1 MACATGKDK
10 CNQEDCGVC
19 YPLTYA
25 IVNDVVYYI
34 YHYSDRATLDY
45 IVMGCELT
53 FSDPDTIVEAKKE
66 LLVKVQDEL
75 IKINKPLADEV
86 AKERRGGIKSKAS
99 MVITDIYNALK
110 ALGPSVDVKPVNAD
124 KISNVKPGI
133 YLL

>member
-10 CNQEDCGVC
+10 CNQDDCGVC

-34 YHYSDRATLDY
+34 YHDSDRATLDY

-75 IKINKPLADEV
+75 IKINKTTV
-86 AKERRGGIKSKAS
+86 TNSKDWWNFKTS
-99 MVITDIYNALK
+99 CF
-110 ALGPSVDVKPVNAD
+110 PVNH
-124 KISNVKPGI
+124 KEIKPS
-133 YLL
+133 